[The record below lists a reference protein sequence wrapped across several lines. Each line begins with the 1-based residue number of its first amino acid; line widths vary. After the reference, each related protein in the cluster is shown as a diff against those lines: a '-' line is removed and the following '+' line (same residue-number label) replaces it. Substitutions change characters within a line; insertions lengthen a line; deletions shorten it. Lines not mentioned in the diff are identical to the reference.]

1 MSAKNELDKTENK
14 KKTGGKRPSS
24 GLPIAGGKDLVN
36 ATFPGKELT
45 PREIVAELD
54 KYIVGQKKAKRAV
67 AVALRNRIRRLKLES
82 DMREDIAPKNILM
95 IGPTGVGKTEIAR
108 RLAKL
113 AGSPFIK
120 VEATKYTEVG
130 YVGRDVESM
139 IRDLMAAGIQMVKQE
154 MQETV
159 TTEAEKRAE
168 DALLDLLLPGTGK
181 KRKESKPQPGPVVR
195 PMGTFSI
202 NSDNA
207 SGSGPALMGTAIQ
220 VGIPVFRKKSN
231 DEDTETREENEEH
244 EAGEKQTQEDKSEEA
259 AVKDSSTREKFRT
272 MLREGKLE
280 DRMVEITVNQNPQF
294 PSFEMMGGGFEDLE
308 SSLSGIAGFF
318 GGGKKKK
325 LVTVSR
331 AREILIGE
339 ELEKLVDRDRVSDEA
354 RQRVEETGIVF
365 IDEIDKIAVKGERG
379 GGGPDVSR
387 EGVQRD
393 ILPIVEGATVNT
405 KWGPVNTDHILFV
418 AAGAFNVSKPSD
430 LIPELQGRFPLRVEL
445 DSLGKDDF
453 LRILTEPKNALTKQ
467 YIELLA
473 TEEVTIEFTP
483 EAIDRLAA
491 LAADVNSR
499 LENIGARR
507 LHTIMEALLEEL
519 SFEAPDIAPTQVSIT
534 EAYVNEKLTD
544 LVMDQDLGRYIL

>member
-1 MSAKNELDKTENK
+1 MKETKGSSKTGTKSSAKDSSKEYNLD
-14 KKTGGKRPSS
+14 R
-24 GLPIAGGKDLVN
+24 
-36 ATFPGKELT
+36 LT

-67 AVALRNRIRRLKLES
+67 AVALRNRMRRLKISAELR
-82 DMREDIAPKNILM
+82 DDITPKNILM

-113 AGSPFIK
+113 AGSPFVK

-139 IRDLMAAGIQMVKQE
+139 IRDLMAAGVQMVKQE
-154 MQETV
+154 MQEAITV
-159 TTEAEKRAE
+159 EAEKRAE
-168 DALLDLLLPGTGK
+168 EVLLDLLLPGTGK
-181 KRKESKPQPGPVVR
+181 KRPKEPPQNGPVVR

-202 NSDNA
+202 PSSGN
-207 SGSGPALMGTAIQ
+207 SGSSFMGTAIQ
-220 VGIPVFRKKSN
+220 IGLPAGMN
-231 DEDTETREENEEH
+231 QNGAQAEDPAAEENGENGHEEPI
-244 EAGEKQTQEDKSEEA
+244 EENPLPNP
-259 AVKDSSTREKFRT
+259 TREKFRA

-280 DRMVEITVNQNPQF
+280 DRTVEVTVSQNPQI
-294 PSFEMMGGGFEDLE
+294 PAFEMMGGNMEDIE
-308 SSLSGIAGFF
+308 ASLSGIAGLF

-325 LVTVSR
+325 VVTVKR
-331 AREILIGE
+331 AREILIAE
-339 ELEKLVDRDRVSDEA
+339 ESEKLIDRDRVSDEA

-365 IDEIDKIAVKGERG
+365 IDEIDKIAVKGDR

-393 ILPIVEGATVNT
+393 ILPIVEGATVST
-405 KWGPVNTDHILFV
+405 KWGPVNTDHILFI
-418 AAGAFNVSKPSD
+418 AAGAFTVSKPSD

-453 LRILTEPKNALTKQ
+453 LRILTEPKNALTRQ
-467 YIELLA
+467 YTGLLA
-473 TEEVTIEFTP
+473 TENIEVEFTP
-483 EAIDRLAA
+483 DAIDRLAA
-491 LAADVNSR
+491 LAAEVNSK

-519 SFEAPDIAPTQVSIT
+519 SFEAPDIAPAKIPVTV
-534 EAYVNEKLTD
+534 AYVDEKLAD
-544 LVMDQDLGRYIL
+544 VVKDQDLGRYML

>member
-1 MSAKNELDKTENK
+1 
-14 KKTGGKRPSS
+14 
-24 GLPIAGGKDLVN
+24 
-36 ATFPGKELT
+36 
-45 PREIVAELD
+45 
-54 KYIVGQKKAKRAV
+54 
-67 AVALRNRIRRLKLES
+67 
-82 DMREDIAPKNILM
+82 M

-113 AGSPFIK
+113 AGSPFVK

-139 IRDLMAAGIQMVKQE
+139 IRDLMAAGFQMVKQE
-154 MQETV
+154 MQQSV
-159 TTEAEKRAE
+159 TAEAEKNVE
-168 DALLDLLLPGTGK
+168 EALLDLLLPGSGK
-181 KRKESKPQPGPVVR
+181 RRKEKNQASPIVK

-202 NSDNA
+202 PTNGNN
-207 SGSGPALMGTAIQ
+207 GSSLLGTAIQ
-220 VGIPVFRKKSN
+220 IGIPR
-231 DEDTETREENEEH
+231 ETAETAESGETVEEGIPLEE
-244 EAGEKQTQEDKSEEA
+244 EQAETDKTPNP
-259 AVKDSSTREKFRT
+259 TREKFRA

-280 DRMVEITVNQNPQF
+280 DKTVEIMVSQSPQF
-294 PSFEMMGGGFEDLE
+294 PSIEMMGGSMEDLE
-308 SSLSGIAGFF
+308 SSLSGIAGFL

-325 LVTVSR
+325 LVTVKR
-331 AREILIGE
+331 AREILFSE
-339 ELEKLVDRDRVSDEA
+339 ESEKLIDRDRVSDEA

-365 IDEIDKIAVKGERG
+365 IDEIDKIAVKGDR

-405 KWGPVNTDHILFV
+405 KWGSVNTEHILFI
-418 AAGAFNVSKPSD
+418 AAGAFNIAKPSD

-467 YIELLA
+467 YVELLA
-473 TEEVTIEFTP
+473 TENVEIEFTP
-483 EAIDRLAA
+483 EAVERLAV
-491 LAADVNSR
+491 LAADVNSK

-519 SFEAPDIAPTQVSIT
+519 SFEAPDIGPAKVPIT
-534 EAYVNEKLTD
+534 VEYVNEKLCNI
-544 LVMDQDLGRYIL
+544 VNDQDLGRYIL

>member
-1 MSAKNELDKTENK
+1 MNEKSVDRL
-14 KKTGGKRPSS
+14 S
-24 GLPIAGGKDLVN
+24 
-36 ATFPGKELT
+36 

-67 AVALRNRIRRLKLES
+67 AIALRNRIRRLKISEEIR
-82 DMREDIAPKNILM
+82 DDVTPKNILM

-113 AGSPFIK
+113 AGSPFVK

-139 IRDLMAAGIQMVKQE
+139 IRDLMAAGVQMVKQE
-154 MQETV
+154 MQQSV
-159 TTEAEKRAE
+159 TAEAEKHVE
-168 DALLDLLLPGTGK
+168 EALLDLLLPGSGK
-181 KRKESKPQPGPVVR
+181 KQKEKNQPGPIVK

-202 NSDNA
+202 PTNGDH
-207 SGSGPALMGTAIQ
+207 GSSLLGTAIQ
-220 VGIPVFRKKSN
+220 IGIPR
-231 DEDTETREENEEH
+231 ETAESQENGEELEEETVQEEQI
-244 EAGEKQTQEDKSEEA
+244 EAEHTPNP
-259 AVKDSSTREKFRT
+259 TREKFRT

-280 DRMVEITVNQNPQF
+280 DKTVEIIINQSPQL
-294 PSFEMMGGGFEDLE
+294 PSIEMMGGSMEDLE

-318 GGGKKKK
+318 GGSKKKK
-325 LVTVSR
+325 RVSVSR
-331 AREILIGE
+331 AREILFNE
-339 ELEKLVDRDRVSDEA
+339 ESEKLIDRERVSDEA
-354 RQRVEETGIVF
+354 RQRVQETGIIF
-365 IDEIDKIAVKGERG
+365 IDEIDKIAVKGDR

-405 KWGPVNTDHILFV
+405 KWGAVNTEHILFI
-418 AAGAFNVSKPSD
+418 AAGAFNIAKPSD

-467 YIELLA
+467 YTELMA
-473 TEEVTIEFTP
+473 TENVEIEFTP
-483 EAIDRLAA
+483 EAVERLAA
-491 LAADVNSR
+491 LAAEVNSK

-519 SFEAPDIAPTQVSIT
+519 SFEAPDISPARVPIT
-534 EAYVNEKLTD
+534 VDYVNEKLVN
-544 LVMDQDLGRYIL
+544 LVNDQDLGRYIL

>member
-1 MSAKNELDKTENK
+1 MNDK
-14 KKTGGKRPSS
+14 KK
-24 GLPIAGGKDLVN
+24 KDE
-36 ATFPGKELT
+36 ELNRLS

-54 KYIVGQKKAKRAV
+54 KYIVGQKKAKRSV
-67 AVALRNRIRRLKLES
+67 AVALRNRIRRLKLEPEI
-82 DMREDIAPKNILM
+82 REDIAPKNILM

-139 IRDLMAAGIQMVKQE
+139 IRDLMGAGFQMVKQE
-154 MQETV
+154 MQESV
-159 TTEAEKRAE
+159 TIEAEKRAE
-168 DALLDLLLPGTGK
+168 EALLELLLPSNRK
-181 KRKESKPQPGPVVR
+181 KTTDKKSKPSPVVR
-195 PMGTFSI
+195 PMGAFSI
-202 NSDNA
+202 NPENSN
-207 SGSGPALMGTAIQ
+207 GSLIGTAIQ
-220 VGIPVFRKKSN
+220 VGIPFYPKDAGKEEIKEKIDKPDNFNS
-231 DEDTETREENEEH
+231 DEINGFSEPGGGSD
-244 EAGEKQTQEDKSEEA
+244 GEDDKFKA
-259 AVKDSSTREKFRT
+259 TREKFRT
-272 MLREGKLE
+272 MLREGKL
-280 DRMVEITVNQNPQF
+280 DNRTVELMVNQNPQF
-294 PSFEMMGGGFEDLE
+294 PAIEMMGASMEDLE

-325 LVTVSR
+325 VVTVAR
-331 AREILIGE
+331 AKEILKAE
-339 ELEKLVDRDRVSDEA
+339 EAEKLVDRDRVSDEA

-379 GGGPDVSR
+379 GPDVSR

-405 KWGPVNTDHILFV
+405 KWGPVNTDHILFI
-418 AAGAFNVSKPSD
+418 AAGAFNIAKPSD

-453 LRILTEPKNALTKQ
+453 LRILTEPKNALTRQ
-467 YIELLA
+467 YIELLG
-473 TEEVTIEFTP
+473 TEGVEIEFTP

-491 LAADVNSR
+491 LAAEVNSR

-507 LHTIMEALLEEL
+507 LHTIMETLLEEL
-519 SFEAPDIAPTQVSIT
+519 SFEASDIAPSKVVIT
-534 EAYVNEKLTD
+534 EGYVDEKLAD
-544 LVMDQDLGRYIL
+544 VVKDQDLGRYIL

>member
-1 MSAKNELDKTENK
+1 MNEKSVDRL
-14 KKTGGKRPSS
+14 S
-24 GLPIAGGKDLVN
+24 
-36 ATFPGKELT
+36 

-54 KYIVGQKKAKRAV
+54 KYIVGQRKAKRAV
-67 AVALRNRIRRLKLES
+67 AIALRNRIRRLKINAEIR
-82 DMREDIAPKNILM
+82 DDVTPKNILM

-108 RLAKL
+108 RLAKM
-113 AGSPFIK
+113 AGSPFVK

-139 IRDLMAAGIQMVKQE
+139 IRDLMAAGVQMVKQE
-154 MQETV
+154 MQQSV
-159 TTEAEKRAE
+159 TAEAEKHVE
-168 DALLDLLLPGTGK
+168 EALLDLLLPGSGK
-181 KRKESKPQPGPVVR
+181 RQRAKNTPGPIVK

-202 NSDNA
+202 PTNGNH
-207 SGSGPALMGTAIQ
+207 GSSLMGTAIQ
-220 VGIPVFRKKSN
+220 IGIPREN
-231 DEDTETREENEEH
+231 AEAAEDGEA
-244 EAGEKQTQEDKSEEA
+244 AGEEIPVAEQIETDHA
-259 AVKDSSTREKFRT
+259 PNPTREKFRA
-272 MLREGKLE
+272 MLKEGKLE
-280 DRMVEITVNQNPQF
+280 DRTVEVIVNQSPQF
-294 PSFEMMGGGFEDLE
+294 PSIEMMGGSMEDLE

-325 LVTVSR
+325 RVTVAR
-331 AREILIGE
+331 AREILFNE
-339 ELEKLVDRDRVSDEA
+339 ESEKLIDRERVSDEA

-365 IDEIDKIAVKGERG
+365 IDEIDKIAVKGDR

-405 KWGPVNTDHILFV
+405 KWGPVNTEHILFI
-418 AAGAFNVSKPSD
+418 AAGAFNIAKPSD

-467 YIELLA
+467 YTELMA
-473 TEEVTIEFTP
+473 TENVEIEFTP
-483 EAIDRLAA
+483 EAIERLAA
-491 LAADVNSR
+491 LAAEVNSK

-519 SFEAPDIAPTQVSIT
+519 SFEAPDIGPAKVPIT
-534 EAYVNEKLTD
+534 VDYVNEKLAN
-544 LVMDQDLGRYIL
+544 LVNDQDLGRYIL

>member
-1 MSAKNELDKTENK
+1 MAENK
-14 KKTGGKRPSS
+14 QTDEKANK
-24 GLPIAGGKDLVN
+24 
-36 ATFPGKELT
+36 LT
-45 PREIVAELD
+45 PKEIVSELD

-67 AVALRNRIRRLKLES
+67 AVALRNRIRRLKLDPEL
-82 DMREDIAPKNILM
+82 REDIAPKNILM

-113 AGSPFIK
+113 AGSPFLK

-139 IRDLMAAGIQMVKQE
+139 IRDLMAAGFQMVKQE

-159 TTEAEKRAE
+159 LQEAKKRAE
-168 DALLDLLLPGTGK
+168 EELLDLLLPTNNK
-181 KRKESKPQPGPVVR
+181 KTKEKKMKPVVR
-195 PMGTFSI
+195 PMGAFSI
-202 NSDNA
+202 NPENSN
-207 SGSGPALMGTAIQ
+207 GSIIGTTLQ
-220 VGIPVFRKKSN
+220 VGIPFMNNK
-231 DEDTETREENEEH
+231 EENEEEKNA
-244 EAGEKQTQEDKSEEA
+244 EAKEDPVNEGEDEKFKA
-259 AVKDSSTREKFRT
+259 TREKFRV

-280 DRMVEITVNQNPQF
+280 DRPVELLVNQNPQF
-294 PSFEMMGGGFEDLE
+294 PMVEMMGAGMEELE
-308 SSLSGIAGFF
+308 NSLSGIAGFF

-325 LVTVSR
+325 VVTIAR
-331 AREILIGE
+331 AREILEAE
-339 ELEKLVDRDRVSDEA
+339 EAEKLVDRDRVSDEA
-354 RQRVEETGIVF
+354 RQRVEETGIIF
-365 IDEIDKIAVKGERG
+365 IDEIDKIAVKGDR

-405 KWGPVNTDHILFV
+405 KWGPVNTDHILFI

-453 LRILTEPKNALTKQ
+453 LRILTEPKNALIKQ
-467 YIELLA
+467 YTELLA
-473 TEEVTIEFTP
+473 TEDVKINFTP
-483 EAIDRLAA
+483 EAVEHLAA
-491 LAADVNSR
+491 LAADVNSK

-519 SFEAPDIAPTQVSIT
+519 SFEASDIAPANIDIT
-534 EAYVNEKLTD
+534 VDYVNEKLAEI
-544 LVMDQDLGRYIL
+544 VKDQDLGRYIL

>member
-1 MSAKNELDKTENK
+1 MEEKNTAENSEINKNLDK
-14 KKTGGKRPSS
+14 
-24 GLPIAGGKDLVN
+24 
-36 ATFPGKELT
+36 LT
-45 PREIVAELD
+45 PREIVLELD

-67 AVALRNRIRRLKLES
+67 AVALRNRIRRLKISAE
-82 DMREDIAPKNILM
+82 MREDVTPKNILM

-108 RLAKL
+108 RLARL
-113 AGSPFIK
+113 ANSPFIK

-139 IRDLMAAGIQMVKQE
+139 IRDLMAAGVQMVKQE

-159 TTEAEKRAE
+159 TTEAAKRAE

-181 KRKESKPQPGPVVR
+181 KPKAEKPQPVVK
-195 PMGTFSI
+195 PMGSFSI
-202 NSDNA
+202 PNGN
-207 SGSGPALMGTAIQ
+207 GGPGPSFMGTAIQ
-220 VGIPVFRKKSN
+220 IGIPVNR
-231 DEDTETREENEEH
+231 
-244 EAGEKQTQEDKSEEA
+244 TQEDAIEPPEEVPSGENAQSAEKESPNKAGSE
-259 AVKDSSTREKFRT
+259 TREKFRA
-272 MLREGKLE
+272 MLRDGKLE
-280 DRMVEITVNQNPQF
+280 DKTVEITVNQNPQF
-294 PSFEMMGGGFEDLE
+294 PAFEMMGGGMEDIE

-318 GGGKKKK
+318 GGNKKKK
-325 LVTVSR
+325 VVTVKR
-331 AREILIGE
+331 AREILIAE
-339 ELEKLVDRDRVSDEA
+339 ESEKLIDRDRVSDEA

-365 IDEIDKIAVKGERG
+365 IDEIDKIAVKGDR

-418 AAGAFNVSKPSD
+418 AAGAFNIAKPSD

-467 YIELLA
+467 YVELLA
-473 TEEVTIEFTP
+473 TENVEIEFTP
-483 EAIDRLAA
+483 EAVEHLAA
-491 LAADVNSR
+491 LAAEVNTR

-519 SFEAPDIAPTQVSIT
+519 SFEAPDIAPAKVPIT
-534 EAYVNEKLTD
+534 VEYVNEKLSS
-544 LVMDQDLGRYIL
+544 LVKDQDLGRYIL